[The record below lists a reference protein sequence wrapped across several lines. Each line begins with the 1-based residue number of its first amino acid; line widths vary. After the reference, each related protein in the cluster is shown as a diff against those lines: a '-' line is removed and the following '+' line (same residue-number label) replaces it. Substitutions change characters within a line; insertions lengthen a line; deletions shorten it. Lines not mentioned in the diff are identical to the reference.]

1 MHSGADWVSVLAM
14 SLETFQLFVDIV
26 SVCIH
31 GSLIIGSQS

>member
-26 SVCIH
+26 SVYMAV
-31 GSLIIGSQS
+31 

>member
-26 SVCIH
+26 SVYVYMAI
-31 GSLIIGSQS
+31 

>member
-26 SVCIH
+26 SVYVYMVV
-31 GSLIIGSQS
+31 